1 MTGPI
6 FVRAWNICTPWFAAQ
21 SIDKLIDIRTWRPS
35 LIFVVVEKST
45 TSSSHIGNVKMFEK
59 KKIMTTLSKC
69 FMQFFFLKVS
79 LHCERQRREEV
90 SFVLSFCVSAHQ
102 TPSSPSPAAA
112 DGSIAAIDPSFFD
125 DGIYDIIFL
134 TAFLRLY
141 RKVQCSKLS
150 DPENL
155 IRL

>member
-1 MTGPI
+1 
-6 FVRAWNICTPWFAAQ
+6 
-21 SIDKLIDIRTWRPS
+21 
-35 LIFVVVEKST
+35 
-45 TSSSHIGNVKMFEK
+45 
-59 KKIMTTLSKC
+59 
-69 FMQFFFLKVS
+69 MQFFFLKVS

>member
-1 MTGPI
+1 
-6 FVRAWNICTPWFAAQ
+6 
-21 SIDKLIDIRTWRPS
+21 
-35 LIFVVVEKST
+35 
-45 TSSSHIGNVKMFEK
+45 MFEK
-59 KKIMTTLSKC
+59 KNDDDIIEMFYAIFL
-69 FMQFFFLKVS
+69 FQGFFALRTPAARRGFLRLV
-79 LHCERQRREEV
+79 
-90 SFVLSFCVSAHQ
+90 VLCIR
-102 TPSSPSPAAA
+102 TPNPSSPSPAAA

>member
-35 LIFVVVEKST
+35 LIFVVVGKARRHQA
-45 TSSSHIGNVKMFEK
+45 TSVTSKCLK
-59 KKIMTTLSKC
+59 TKIMTTLLKC
-69 FMQFFFLKVS
+69 FMQFFFFKVS